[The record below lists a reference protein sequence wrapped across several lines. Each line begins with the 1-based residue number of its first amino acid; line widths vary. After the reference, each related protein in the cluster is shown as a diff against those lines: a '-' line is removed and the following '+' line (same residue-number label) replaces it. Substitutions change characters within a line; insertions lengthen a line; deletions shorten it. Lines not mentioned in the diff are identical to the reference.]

1 MVRRSRSVA
10 DRQKSLEPVPPDV
23 HVTLAGVRRM
33 YAGLGGEEFP
43 CTISGYCRT
52 QIFEFPGIDLH
63 TDGDEPHH
71 TIYASPSV
79 QACLT
84 SNLVGYFLNSTDSE
98 HYAIDPTLQHLI
110 GETDEKVKAQQNGRT
125 PVYLVIE
132 ETNQLTPVEMI
143 KGECSICD
151 EVVVEDGEKVP
162 ILVGGRD
169 GEKFIV
175 ASAASD
181 GAWPKLPNNQQLV
194 NMILAGV
201 RVGQQTADPIRK
213 CVDQNCLMTDDGRFV
228 MIMRL
233 TMSAR
238 LNKVTVMD
246 AAAYRDRASEI
257 SRAIVAI
264 EKDIGVPHMALL
276 VNSLYNDEY
285 KDDAYRRLQYLRLWE
300 SLVEAGEKYLNYQGK
315 SVRHDDVVVAGNR
328 TLSELTNY
336 RDDIA
341 HWRTDTIDENYLA
354 DLQRTI
360 NELMHSKYF

>member
-1 MVRRSRSVA
+1 M
-10 DRQKSLEPVPPDV
+10 
-23 HVTLAGVRRM
+23 
-33 YAGLGGEEFP
+33 
-43 CTISGYCRT
+43 
-52 QIFEFPGIDLH
+52 
-63 TDGDEPHH
+63 
-71 TIYASPSV
+71 
-79 QACLT
+79 
-84 SNLVGYFLNSTDSE
+84 GYFLNSTDSE

-175 ASAASD
+175 ASSASD

-228 MIMRL
+228 MTMRL

-257 SRAIVAI
+257 IPIRHDRAIIHRCVPEPHPSFPRKRQSTAI
-264 EKDIGVPHMALL
+264 GERDCGVIKAKW
-276 VNSLYNDEY
+276 Y
-285 KDDAYRRLQYLRLWE
+285 K
-300 SLVEAGEKYLNYQGK
+300 
-315 SVRHDDVVVAGNR
+315 
-328 TLSELTNY
+328 
-336 RDDIA
+336 
-341 HWRTDTIDENYLA
+341 
-354 DLQRTI
+354 
-360 NELMHSKYF
+360 